1 MHLRI
6 TLPEC
11 LKHSFSGC
19 DPISKLKSLIMTAR
33 HRYLSIS
40 FQLWRCSMFFL
51 CCIWKWSANTLPSLI
66 PDTLPIQPHAKNEK
80 KYTKSNRTAI
90 NSRWPLRSKLAR
102 VFDSVAQSDPLLQ
115 FWVSPPNNL
124 NYLSY
129 VRSLLCFT
137 LFPYFP
143 SEVFKRR
150 RTTHAFF

>member
-1 MHLRI
+1 
-6 TLPEC
+6 
-11 LKHSFSGC
+11 
-19 DPISKLKSLIMTAR
+19 
-33 HRYLSIS
+33 
-40 FQLWRCSMFFL
+40 MFFL

-90 NSRWPLRSKLAR
+90 NSRWPLKSKLAR

-150 RTTHAFF
+150 RTTQQEHESAATLHKTDCLGARRKVKQKATSSPL